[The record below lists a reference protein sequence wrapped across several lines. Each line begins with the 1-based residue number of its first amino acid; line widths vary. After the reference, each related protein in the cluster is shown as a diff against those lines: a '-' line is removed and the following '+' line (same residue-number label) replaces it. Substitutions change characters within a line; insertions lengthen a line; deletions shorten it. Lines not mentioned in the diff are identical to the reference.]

1 MNSVRHLTTSNSK
14 CSDLNDIDPLCSSLQ
29 LSKHQ
34 QMTVLLYVKDHLK
47 TLLKADHISFYFDEE
62 NLTSEEEILEEAM
75 IEEVLVKARKDTPV
89 DL

>member
-1 MNSVRHLTTSNSK
+1 
-14 CSDLNDIDPLCSSLQ
+14 
-29 LSKHQ
+29 
-34 QMTVLLYVKDHLK
+34 MTVLLYVKDHLR
-47 TLLKADHISFYFDEE
+47 TLLKADQISFYFDEE

>member
-1 MNSVRHLTTSNSK
+1 MTSVSHPTTSNSK
-14 CSDLNDIDPLCSSLQ
+14 CINFGTNKPLCSSLQ

-47 TLLKADHISFYFDEE
+47 TQLKAEQISFFFDEE

-75 IEEVLVKARKDTPV
+75 IEEVLVKAKKGSSG